1 MKRIMLIGGTDS
13 SGGAGLTRDAAVTQD
28 HGCLA
33 KPVVTCVT
41 AQTNS
46 AVSLIHQLPANV
58 ICAEIKAGFADTP
71 PDAIKIGMVGS
82 NAAGLA
88 IANALSCAMNGRD
101 LPIVL
106 DPVLKSSSGGVLS
119 TRDGVAPLFQIA
131 SLLTPNLDEVAMLS
145 GQPLAKTDAE
155 LSRQAG
161 ILRRHG
167 AQAVLIKDG
176 HGWGDACCD
185 QLFEEQDHRRFCL
198 PRLAQSK
205 RGTGC
210 TLATAIACQM
220 ALGHDLQKACW
231 RAKIHVQAWMSQ

>member
-13 SGGAGLTRDAAVTQD
+13 SGGAGLTRDTAVTQD

-46 AVSLIHQLPANV
+46 AVSLIHQLPAN
-58 ICAEIKAGFADTP
+58 IISEEIKAGFADTP

-82 NAAGLA
+82 NAAALA
-88 IANALSCAMNGRD
+88 IANALTCAMNGCD

-106 DPVLKSSSGGVLS
+106 DPVLNASSGGVLS
-119 TRDGVAPLFQIA
+119 TLEGAAPLFQIA
-131 SLLTPNLDEVAMLS
+131 SLLTPNLDEAATLS
-145 GQPLAKTDAE
+145 GQPLAKTSVD

-161 ILRRHG
+161 ILRRHR
-167 AQAVLIKDG
+167 AQAVLIKGG
-176 HGWGDACCD
+176 HRRGERCCD
-185 QLFEEQDHRRFCL
+185 QLFEEQNRREFCL

-210 TLATAIACQM
+210 TLATAIACQL
-220 ALGHDLQKACW
+220 AAGHDLQKACW
-231 RAKIHVQAWMSQ
+231 RAKIYVQAWMSR